1 MSRSKVLVSRI
12 VNLGVPSSAR
22 PVGVGSSG
30 GSVTVSGM
38 GVLKKRAIS
47 SLPVS
52 YSFATYWHSTSM
64 VSWYW
69 FAFLLTLR
77 GWNTWPF
84 ISIALPVNLVR
95 VSPFPTAL
103 VLFRFP
109 IPLPPCFPPFPP
121 PGAASGAGL
130 APAGGGA
137 TGMLF
142 APTTISVMV
151 CVVG

>member
-1 MSRSKVLVSRI
+1 MSRV
-12 VNLGVPSSAR
+12 VNLGVLSLAC
-22 PVGVGSSG
+22 PVSVGLSG
-30 GSVTVSGM
+30 GSVTVGHV
-38 GVLKKRAIS
+38 GVTKKRAIS

-69 FAFLLTLR
+69 FAFLLMLC

-84 ISIALPVNLVR
+84 ISAVLPVNLAH

-103 VLFRFP
+103 VLFLFP
-109 IPLPPCFPPFPP
+109 IPVPPCFAPFLP
-121 PGAASGAGL
+121 PGTASGTGL

-137 TGMLF
+137 TSVLF
-142 APTTISVMV
+142 APATINVVV
-151 CVVG
+151 CVVE